1 MCRIQSQ
8 EGIQKE
14 FLRFAFEIANGMS
27 YLAKKKFVHRDLAAR
42 NILLDA
48 NKTCK
53 VGTLKCKRW
62 QSVVNPPTQHHSL
75 C

>member
-1 MCRIQSQ
+1 MVFSYRMRSQ
-8 EGIQKE
+8 EPIQKE

-42 NILLDA
+42 NVLLDA

-53 VGTLKCKRW
+53 VGHTRVHAVGGVGG
-62 QSVVNPPTQHHSL
+62 SE
-75 C
+75 

>member
-1 MCRIQSQ
+1 MVFSYRIRSQ
-8 EGIQKE
+8 EQIQKE

-42 NILLDA
+42 NVLLDA

-53 VGTLKCKRW
+53 VGHTR
-62 QSVVNPPTQHHSL
+62 VHAMAGARGPE
-75 C
+75 